1 MIILYASDSNESQQ
15 MALLIQ
21 NKLLNNSNILDNRI
35 SCNSTLEIS
44 RFEFIKILDID
55 TIIFVCSTTDNG
67 TEPTPMSDFWKQL
80 TNKNLP
86 NGCLSHLSFAV
97 FGLGDSS
104 TNTYNWCSKKLF
116 NCLIKL
122 GATPILRRGCSDIQD
137 KKGYLTEFE
146 DWMKDFNKLLKHKK
160 LSDAFIYCAPE
171 EICKSFTKHEFL
183 RTKEFLKYNEI
194 DIIYLNTIIEYD
206 FDCIPL
212 PTFFLDLYNFINNVP
227 EYIKDKVLQIYND
240 YDLYN
245 DYVTADKRSIFKILV
260 DLRIKINIEFILKNI
275 PKKIHTKKIKN

>member
-122 GATPILRRGCSDIQD
+122 GATPILRRGCSDI
-137 KKGYLTEFE
+137 
-146 DWMKDFNKLLKHKK
+146 
-160 LSDAFIYCAPE
+160 
-171 EICKSFTKHEFL
+171 
-183 RTKEFLKYNEI
+183 
-194 DIIYLNTIIEYD
+194 IYLNTIIEYD